1 MGKPIDVK
9 NFVKMPIRLWG
20 GQCCLTISVNVANSQ
35 RQCNGVMV
43 SDVGCESGDP
53 LTIPADVD
61 LRQVQQQ
68 IPKNICENG
77 FFFFLHNI
85 LNK

>member
-9 NFVKMPIRLWG
+9 NFCKNANTAVRWSMLPYDICKC
-20 GQCCLTISVNVANSQ
+20 GQLSETM
-35 RQCNGVMV
+35 GVMV

-77 FFFFLHNI
+77 STSLTFPAN
-85 LNK
+85 